1 MHLPVDPSVSH
12 LLGPARDPHQ
22 PLHGVEAQ
30 GAPVVEA
37 AWIWHD
43 TVLDLRH
50 IRPGGASHDRGAS
63 WLPSVRAEDGE
74 VRVETEQGELPLRPG
89 QSLTLERGGAQVL
102 LRLAPAGRRVAG
114 RFDRRVDLPFA
125 GIMSFA
131 TFLAGALSV
140 VIASSPPP
148 VEQQVVELPDR
159 FVELILAAPT
169 PEVKVP
175 VAAAPTTRPDAGEG
189 KRRAGEEG
197 RTGRERGKRVARGG
211 PDLEQRRLDREIAED
226 AGVLGALADAGAL
239 GGVFDAGVHGDLA
252 AGIGSLHGAVGV
264 QMGTGYGQRG
274 PGPGGGGNE
283 VGSFHGTGTRGLSS
297 GSSGDFSG
305 GGDIG
310 PKRDG
315 GVRPG
320 GDPIIVGALDPALID
335 GMIKRHLASFRFC
348 YQRQLQSEPE
358 LSGKVT
364 LQFVIAKDGS
374 VSRSKVKSS
383 SMGSAAV
390 ESCLSERM
398 LRLRFPEPKGGGIV
412 MVTYPFVFS
421 RQ

>member
-1 MHLPVDPSVSH
+1 MHLPVDPSVSA

-50 IRPGGASHDRGAS
+50 ITPGPAARSSAAG
-63 WLPSVRAEDGE
+63 WLPALRSEQGE
-74 VRVETEQGELPLRPG
+74 VFVETERGEARLDPG
-89 QSLTLERGGAQVL
+89 QALAIERGGAQVL

-114 RFDRRVDLPFA
+114 RFDRRIDLPFV

-159 FVELILAAPT
+159 FVELILAAP
-169 PEVKVP
+169 PPPQEVAV
-175 VAAAPTTRPDAGEG
+175 AAPTTRPDAGEG

-197 RTGRERGKRVARGG
+197 QTGRERGKRQARGG

-226 AGVLGALADAGAL
+226 AGVLGALAEAGAL
-239 GGVFDAGVHGDLA
+239 GGVFDAGVSGDLA

-264 QMGTGYGQRG
+264 QLGTGYGQRG
-274 PGPGGGGNE
+274 RGLGGGGNE

-297 GSSGDFSG
+297 GSSGAFAG

-315 GVRPG
+315 GVRAG

-335 GMIKRHLASFRFC
+335 GLIKRHLASFRFC

-374 VSRSKVKSS
+374 VSRAKVKSS
-383 SMGSAAV
+383 SMGSPAV
-390 ESCLSERM
+390 ESCLSDRM